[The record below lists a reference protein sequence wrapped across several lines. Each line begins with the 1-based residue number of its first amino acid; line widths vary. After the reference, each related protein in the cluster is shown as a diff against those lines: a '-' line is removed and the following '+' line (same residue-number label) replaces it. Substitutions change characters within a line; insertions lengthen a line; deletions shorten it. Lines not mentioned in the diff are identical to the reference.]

1 MGIQVQKEVLPQGPE
16 GKLNARPFGL
26 LVGRKPRH
34 QDGPVGVL
42 TRMPVPFGPE
52 VRQQFQDL
60 HPGYTGV
67 MMSPMLKG
75 EGPGPLPPLLQQ
87 YVELRDRYP
96 DYLLLF
102 QVGDFYECFG
112 EDAERLARALGLVL
126 THKSSKDFTTPMAG
140 IPLRAFDAYAE
151 RLLKMG
157 FRLAVADQVE
167 PAEEAE
173 GLVRREVT
181 QLLTPGTLVQE
192 TLLSKEANYLAAI
205 ATGDGFGV
213 AFLDVSTGE
222 FKGTLLKSKSALY
235 DELFRH
241 RPAEVL
247 LAPELRENPEFVEE
261 FQKRFPVMLSE
272 APFEP
277 VGEGPLALRRVQ
289 GALLWYARW
298 TQGEGFNP
306 RPFRPYDPGAF
317 MHLPEATL
325 RALEVF
331 EPIRGQDTLFGV
343 LDETRTAFGRRL
355 LQSWLRHPLLEAGP
369 LEARLDRVE
378 RFVREGALREGV
390 RRLLFRLADLERLA
404 TRLEMGRASPRD
416 LGSLRRSLEILPE
429 LRALLGEEVV
439 LPDLGSLLEELR
451 AALEEELPLK
461 LSEGGLIRQGYDPHL
476 DALRQA
482 HREGVAYFLELEER
496 EKARTGIPTLKVGY
510 NAVFGYYLE
519 VTRPY
524 YERVPP
530 EYKAIQTLKDRQRY
544 TLPEIKERERELYR
558 LEAQIRRREEEVF
571 LELREKARKEA
582 EALREAARVLAELDV
597 YAALAEVAVRYGY
610 VRPRFGD
617 RLQIRGGRHPV
628 VERRTSF
635 VPNDLEMAHELVLV
649 TGPNMAGKST
659 YLRQTAL
666 IALLAQI
673 GSFVPAEE
681 AILPLFDRIL
691 TRIGASDDLA
701 GGRSTFM
708 VEMEEVALI
717 LKEATER
724 SLVLLDEV
732 GRGTSSLD
740 GVAIATAVAEALHE
754 RRCYT
759 LFATHYFELTALPL
773 SRLKN
778 LHVAAKE
785 EEGGLTFYHQVLPG
799 PASKSYGVEVARMA
813 GLPKEVVERAKS
825 LLQVLTARR
834 EGVAEAV
841 LERLLALDPDRL
853 TPLEALCLLH
863 ELKALALGAPLDT
876 IKG

>member
-1 MGIQVQKEVLPQGPE
+1 
-16 GKLNARPFGL
+16 
-26 LVGRKPRH
+26 
-34 QDGPVGVL
+34 
-42 TRMPVPFGPE
+42 
-52 VRQQFQDL
+52 
-60 HPGYTGV
+60 
-67 MMSPMLKG
+67 MSPMLKG

-140 IPLRAFDAYAE
+140 IPIRAFDAYAE
-151 RLLKMG
+151 RLLKLG

-247 LAPELRENPEFVEE
+247 LAPELRENRDFVEE

-272 APFEP
+272 AAFEP
-277 VGEGPLALRRVQ
+277 MGEGPLALRRAQ
-289 GALLWYARW
+289 GALLRYAEW
-298 TQGEGFNP
+298 TQGGSFSP

-841 LERLLALDPDRL
+841 LERLISLDPNTL

>member
-1 MGIQVQKEVLPQGPE
+1 
-16 GKLNARPFGL
+16 
-26 LVGRKPRH
+26 
-34 QDGPVGVL
+34 
-42 TRMPVPFGPE
+42 
-52 VRQQFQDL
+52 
-60 HPGYTGV
+60 
-67 MMSPMLKG
+67 MLKG

-140 IPLRAFDAYAE
+140 IPIRAFDAYAE

-222 FKGTLLKSKSALY
+222 FKGTLLRSKSAFY

-247 LAPELRENPEFVEE
+247 LAPELRENREFVEE

-277 VGEGPLALRRVQ
+277 VGEGPLALRRAQ

-298 TQGEGFNP
+298 TQGEGFSP

-317 MHLPEATL
+317 MRLPEATL

-390 RRLLFRLADLERLA
+390 RRLLFRMADLERLA

-429 LRALLGEEVV
+429 LWALLGEEVV
-439 LPDLGSLLEELR
+439 LPDLGSLLEELK

-461 LSEGGLIRQGYDPHL
+461 LSEGGLIREGYDPHL

-496 EKARTGIPTLKVGY
+496 EKARTGIPTLRVGY

-524 YERVPP
+524 YEKVPP
-530 EYKAIQTLKDRQRY
+530 EYRAIQTLKDRQRY

-571 LELREKARKEA
+571 MELREKARKEA
-582 EALREAARVLAELDV
+582 EALREVARALAELDV
-597 YAALAEVAVRYGY
+597 FAALAEVAVRYGY
-610 VRPRFGD
+610 TRPRFGD
-617 RLQIRGGRHPV
+617 RLHIRGGRHPV

-635 VPNDLEMAHELVLV
+635 VPNDLEMAHQLVLV

-681 AILPLFDRIL
+681 ATLPLFDRIL

-717 LKEATER
+717 LREATEK

-754 RRCYT
+754 RRCYA

-773 SRLKN
+773 PRLKN

-785 EEGGLTFYHQVLPG
+785 EEGGLVFYHQVLPG
-799 PASKSYGVEVARMA
+799 PTTKSYGVEVARMA
-813 GLPKEVVERAKS
+813 GLPKEVVERAKA

-841 LERLLALDPDRL
+841 VERLLSLDPDSL
-853 TPLEALCLLH
+853 TPLEALRLLH

>member
-1 MGIQVQKEVLPQGPE
+1 
-16 GKLNARPFGL
+16 
-26 LVGRKPRH
+26 
-34 QDGPVGVL
+34 
-42 TRMPVPFGPE
+42 
-52 VRQQFQDL
+52 
-60 HPGYTGV
+60 
-67 MMSPMLKG
+67 MLKG

-126 THKSSKDFTTPMAG
+126 THKTSKDFTTPMAG
-140 IPLRAFDAYAE
+140 IPIRAFDAYAE

-192 TLLSKEANYLAAI
+192 TLLPKEANYLAAI
-205 ATGDGFGV
+205 ATGDGWGL

-222 FKGTLLKSKSALY
+222 FKGTLLRSKSALY

-247 LAPELRENPEFVEE
+247 LAPELRENEAFLAEFR
-261 FQKRFPVMLSE
+261 KRFPVMLSE
-272 APFEP
+272 APFDPE
-277 VGEGPLALRRVQ
+277 GEGPLALRRAQ
-289 GALLWYARW
+289 GALLAYARS
-298 TQGEGFNP
+298 TQGGALSV
-306 RPFRPYDPGAF
+306 RPFRYYDPGAF
-317 MHLPEATL
+317 VRLPEATL

-331 EPIRGQDTLFGV
+331 EPLRGQDTLFAV
-343 LDETRTAFGRRL
+343 LDETRTAPGRRL
-355 LQSWLRHPLLEAGP
+355 LQSWLRHPLLERGP

-404 TRLEMGRASPRD
+404 TRLELGRAGPRD
-416 LGSLRRSLEILPE
+416 LAALRRSLEILPE
-429 LRALLGEEVV
+429 LQALLGEEAI
-439 LPDLGSLLEELR
+439 LPDLGALR
-451 AALEEELPLK
+451 EDLKAALVDEPPLK
-461 LSEGGLIRQGYDPHL
+461 LSEGGLIREGYDPDL
-476 DALRQA
+476 DALKRA
-482 HREGVAYFLELEER
+482 HAEGVAYFVALEEA
-496 EKARTGIPTLKVGY
+496 EKERTGIPTLRVGY

-524 YERVPP
+524 YERVPK
-530 EYKAIQTLKDRQRY
+530 EYRAVQTLKDRQRY
-544 TLPEIKERERELYR
+544 TLPEMKEKERELYR
-558 LEAQIRRREEEVF
+558 LEALIRRREEEVF
-571 LELREKARKEA
+571 LAVRERAKKEA

-597 YAALAEVAVRYGY
+597 FAALAEVAVRHGY
-610 VRPRFGD
+610 TRPRFGE
-617 RLQIRGGRHPV
+617 RLCIRAGRHPV
-628 VERRTSF
+628 VERRTEF
-635 VPNDLEMAHELVLV
+635 VSNDLEMAHELVLV

-659 YLRQTAL
+659 FLRQTAL
-666 IALLAQI
+666 IALLAQM

-681 AILPLFDRIL
+681 AELPLFDRIL

-701 GGRSTFM
+701 GGKSTFM

-717 LKEATER
+717 LKEATQD

-740 GVAIATAVAEALHE
+740 GLAIATAVAEALHE
-754 RRCYT
+754 RRCYA
-759 LFATHYFELTALPL
+759 LFATHYFELTALSLP
-773 SRLKN
+773 RLKN

-785 EEGGLTFYHQVLPG
+785 EEGGLVFYHQVLPG

-813 GLPKEVVERAKS
+813 GLPEEVVERAKA
-825 LLQVLTARR
+825 LLQAMAARR
-834 EGVAEAV
+834 EGALEEV
-841 LERLLALDPDRL
+841 LDRLLALDPDRL
-853 TPLEALCLLH
+853 TPLEALKLLG
-863 ELKALALGAPLDT
+863 ELKALALGAPLGSM
-876 IKG
+876 KG

>member
-1 MGIQVQKEVLPQGPE
+1 
-16 GKLNARPFGL
+16 
-26 LVGRKPRH
+26 
-34 QDGPVGVL
+34 
-42 TRMPVPFGPE
+42 
-52 VRQQFQDL
+52 
-60 HPGYTGV
+60 
-67 MMSPMLKG
+67 MLKG

-140 IPLRAFDAYAE
+140 IPIRAFDAYAE

-247 LAPELRENPEFVEE
+247 LAPELRENREFLEE

-277 VGEGPLALRRVQ
+277 LGEGPLALRRVQ

-298 TQGEGFNP
+298 TQGEGFSP

-325 RALEVF
+325 RALEIF

-404 TRLEMGRASPRD
+404 ARLEMGRASPRD

-482 HREGVAYFLELEER
+482 QREGVAYFLELEER

-524 YERVPP
+524 YERVPS

-571 LELREKARKEA
+571 LELREKAKGKA
-582 EALREAARVLAELDV
+582 EALREVARVLAELDV

-617 RLQIRGGRHPV
+617 RLHIRGGRHPV

-681 AILPLFDRIL
+681 ATLPLFDRIL

-701 GGRSTFM
+701 GGKSTFM

-813 GLPKEVVERAKS
+813 GLPKEVVERAKA

-841 LERLLALDPDRL
+841 LEKLISLDPNTL
-853 TPLEALCLLH
+853 TPLEALRLLH

>member
-1 MGIQVQKEVLPQGPE
+1 
-16 GKLNARPFGL
+16 
-26 LVGRKPRH
+26 
-34 QDGPVGVL
+34 
-42 TRMPVPFGPE
+42 
-52 VRQQFQDL
+52 
-60 HPGYTGV
+60 
-67 MMSPMLKG
+67 MLKG

-126 THKSSKDFTTPMAG
+126 THKTSKDFTTPMAG
-140 IPLRAFDAYAE
+140 IPIRAFDAYAE

-192 TLLSKEANYLAAI
+192 TLLPREANYLAAI
-205 ATGDGFGV
+205 ATGDGWGL

-247 LAPELRENPEFVEE
+247 LSPELRENEAFVAE

-277 VGEGPLALRRVQ
+277 EGEGPLALRRAQ
-289 GALLWYARW
+289 GALLAYARA
-298 TQGEGFNP
+298 TQGGALSV
-306 RPFRPYDPGAF
+306 RPFRAYDPGAF
-317 MHLPEATL
+317 MRLPEATL

-331 EPIRGQDTLFGV
+331 EPLRGQDTLFGV
-343 LDETRTAFGRRL
+343 LDETRTAPGRRL
-355 LQSWLRHPLLEAGP
+355 LQSWLRHPLLERGP

-378 RFVREGALREGV
+378 RFVGDGALREGV

-404 TRLEMGRASPRD
+404 TRLELGRAGPKD
-416 LGSLRRSLEILPE
+416 LAALRRSLEILPE
-429 LRALLGEEVV
+429 VKALLGEEVL
-439 LPDLGSLLEELR
+439 LPDLGALLEELE
-451 AALEEELPLK
+451 AALVDEPPLK
-461 LSEGGLIRQGYDPHL
+461 LSEGGLIREGYDPEL
-476 DALRQA
+476 DALR
-482 HREGVAYFLELEER
+482 REHAQGVAYFLELEQRER
-496 EKARTGIPTLKVGY
+496 ERTGIPTLKVGY

-524 YERVPP
+524 YERVPK
-530 EYKAIQTLKDRQRY
+530 EYRAVQTLKDRQRY
-544 TLPEIKERERELYR
+544 TLPEMKERERELYR
-558 LEAQIRRREEEVF
+558 LEALIRRREEEVF
-571 LELREKARKEA
+571 LAVRERAKRDV

-597 YAALAEVAVRYGY
+597 FAALAEVAVRHGY
-610 VRPRFGD
+610 TRPRFGE
-617 RLQIRGGRHPV
+617 RLSIRAGRHPV
-628 VERRTSF
+628 VERRTEF

-659 YLRQTAL
+659 FLRQTAL

-673 GSFVPAEE
+673 GSFVPAEAAE
-681 AILPLFDRIL
+681 LPLFDRIL

-701 GGRSTFM
+701 GGKSTFM

-717 LKEATER
+717 LKEATGK

-740 GVAIATAVAEALHE
+740 GLAIATAVAEALHE
-754 RRCYT
+754 RRCYA
-759 LFATHYFELTALPL
+759 LFATHYFELTALSLP
-773 SRLKN
+773 RLKN

-785 EEGGLTFYHQVLPG
+785 EEGGLVFYHQVLPG

-813 GLPKEVVERAKS
+813 GLPEGVVERAKA
-825 LLQVLTARR
+825 LLQAMAARR
-834 EGVAEAV
+834 EGAWEEV
-841 LERLLALDPDRL
+841 LERLLSLDPDRL
-853 TPLEALCLLH
+853 TPLEALKLLH
-863 ELKALALGAPLDT
+863 ELKALALGAPLGSM
-876 IKG
+876 KG

>member
-1 MGIQVQKEVLPQGPE
+1 MIRG
-16 GKLNARPFGL
+16 
-26 LVGRKPRH
+26 
-34 QDGPVGVL
+34 
-42 TRMPVPFGPE
+42 
-52 VRQQFQDL
+52 
-60 HPGYTGV
+60 
-67 MMSPMLKG
+67 MLKG

-140 IPLRAFDAYAE
+140 IPIRAFDAYAE

-247 LAPELRENPEFVEE
+247 LAPELRENREFLEE

-277 VGEGPLALRRVQ
+277 LGEGPLALRRVQ

-298 TQGEGFNP
+298 TQGEGFSP

-325 RALEVF
+325 RALEIF

-404 TRLEMGRASPRD
+404 ARLEMGRASPRD

-482 HREGVAYFLELEER
+482 QREGVAYFLELEER

-524 YERVPP
+524 YERVPS

-571 LELREKARKEA
+571 LEVRERARKEA

-597 YAALAEVAVRYGY
+597 YTALAEVAVRYGY

-617 RLQIRGGRHPV
+617 RLHIRGGRHPV

-681 AILPLFDRIL
+681 ATLPLFDRIL

-701 GGRSTFM
+701 GGKSTFM

-813 GLPKEVVERAKS
+813 GLPKEVVERAKA

-841 LERLLALDPDRL
+841 LEKLISLDPNTL
-853 TPLEALCLLH
+853 TPLEALRLLH

>member
-1 MGIQVQKEVLPQGPE
+1 
-16 GKLNARPFGL
+16 
-26 LVGRKPRH
+26 
-34 QDGPVGVL
+34 
-42 TRMPVPFGPE
+42 
-52 VRQQFQDL
+52 
-60 HPGYTGV
+60 
-67 MMSPMLKG
+67 MLKG

-140 IPLRAFDAYAE
+140 IPIRAFDAYAE

-247 LAPELRENPEFVEE
+247 LAPELRENREFLEE

-277 VGEGPLALRRVQ
+277 LGEGPLALRRAQ

-298 TQGEGFNP
+298 TQGEGFSP

-404 TRLEMGRASPRD
+404 ARLEMGRASPRD

-482 HREGVAYFLELEER
+482 QREGVAYFLELEER

-524 YERVPP
+524 YERVPS

-571 LELREKARKEA
+571 LEVRERARKEA

-617 RLQIRGGRHPV
+617 RLHIRGGRHPV

-681 AILPLFDRIL
+681 ATLPLFDRIL

-701 GGRSTFM
+701 GGKSTFM

-813 GLPKEVVERAKS
+813 GLPKEVVERAKA

-841 LERLLALDPDRL
+841 LERLISLDPNTL
-853 TPLEALCLLH
+853 TPLEALRLLH

>member
-1 MGIQVQKEVLPQGPE
+1 ME
-16 GKLNARPFGL
+16 A
-26 LVGRKPRH
+26 
-34 QDGPVGVL
+34 
-42 TRMPVPFGPE
+42 
-52 VRQQFQDL
+52 
-60 HPGYTGV
+60 
-67 MMSPMLKG
+67 MLKG

-140 IPLRAFDAYAE
+140 IPIRAFDAYAE

-222 FKGTLLKSKSALY
+222 FKGTLLRSKSALY

-247 LAPELRENPEFVEE
+247 LAPELRENREFVEE

-277 VGEGPLALRRVQ
+277 VGEGPLALRRAQ

-298 TQGEGFNP
+298 TQGEGFSP
-306 RPFRPYDPGAF
+306 RPFRHYDPGAF
-317 MHLPEATL
+317 MRLPEATL

-369 LEARLDRVE
+369 LEARLDQVE

-390 RRLLFRLADLERLA
+390 RRLLFRMADLERLA

-429 LRALLGEEVV
+429 LWALLGEEVV
-439 LPDLGSLLEELR
+439 LPDLGSLLEELK
-451 AALEEELPLK
+451 AALEAELPLK
-461 LSEGGLIRQGYDPHL
+461 LSEGGLIREGYDPHL

-496 EKARTGIPTLKVGY
+496 EKARTGIPTLRVGY

-524 YERVPP
+524 YEKVPP
-530 EYKAIQTLKDRQRY
+530 EYRAIQTLKDRQRY

-571 LELREKARKEA
+571 MELREKARKEA
-582 EALREAARVLAELDV
+582 EALREVARALAELDV
-597 YAALAEVAVRYGY
+597 FAALAEVAVRYGY
-610 VRPRFGD
+610 TRPRFGD
-617 RLQIRGGRHPV
+617 RLHIRGGRHPV

-635 VPNDLEMAHELVLV
+635 VPNDLEMAHQLVLV

-681 AILPLFDRIL
+681 ATLPLFDCIL

-717 LKEATER
+717 LREATEK

-754 RRCYT
+754 RRCYA

-773 SRLKN
+773 PRLKN

-785 EEGGLTFYHQVLPG
+785 EEGGLVFYHQVLPG
-799 PASKSYGVEVARMA
+799 PTTKSYGVEVARMA
-813 GLPKEVVERAKS
+813 GLPKEVVERAKA

-841 LERLLALDPDRL
+841 LERLLALDPNSL
-853 TPLEALCLLH
+853 TPLEALRLLH

>member
-1 MGIQVQKEVLPQGPE
+1 
-16 GKLNARPFGL
+16 
-26 LVGRKPRH
+26 
-34 QDGPVGVL
+34 
-42 TRMPVPFGPE
+42 
-52 VRQQFQDL
+52 
-60 HPGYTGV
+60 
-67 MMSPMLKG
+67 
-75 EGPGPLPPLLQQ
+75 
-87 YVELRDRYP
+87 
-96 DYLLLF
+96 
-102 QVGDFYECFG
+102 
-112 EDAERLARALGLVL
+112 
-126 THKSSKDFTTPMAG
+126 
-140 IPLRAFDAYAE
+140 
-151 RLLKMG
+151 LKMG

-247 LAPELRENPEFVEE
+247 LAPELRENQEFVEE

-298 TQGEGFNP
+298 TQGEGFSP

-461 LSEGGLIRQGYDPHL
+461 LSEGGLIREGYDPHL

-482 HREGVAYFLELEER
+482 YREGVAYFLELEER

-519 VTRPY
+519 VPRPY
-524 YERVPP
+524 YERVPS

-617 RLQIRGGRHPV
+617 RLHIRGGAP
-628 VERRTSF
+628 
-635 VPNDLEMAHELVLV
+635 PGGGAAHQLCPQRPGD
-649 TGPNMAGKST
+649 GPRARLGH
-659 YLRQTAL
+659 R
-666 IALLAQI
+666 AQH
-673 GSFVPAEE
+673 GGEE
-681 AILPLFDRIL
+681 HLP
-691 TRIGASDDLA
+691 ASDGSHRPSGPDWKLCA
-701 GGRSTFM
+701 RGGGCPS
-708 VEMEEVALI
+708 
-717 LKEATER
+717 
-724 SLVLLDEV
+724 
-732 GRGTSSLD
+732 
-740 GVAIATAVAEALHE
+740 
-754 RRCYT
+754 
-759 LFATHYFELTALPL
+759 PL
-773 SRLKN
+773 RPDP
-778 LHVAAKE
+778 
-785 EEGGLTFYHQVLPG
+785 Y
-799 PASKSYGVEVARMA
+799 
-813 GLPKEVVERAKS
+813 
-825 LLQVLTARR
+825 
-834 EGVAEAV
+834 
-841 LERLLALDPDRL
+841 PDRGL
-853 TPLEALCLLH
+853 R
-863 ELKALALGAPLDT
+863 
-876 IKG
+876 

>member
-1 MGIQVQKEVLPQGPE
+1 
-16 GKLNARPFGL
+16 
-26 LVGRKPRH
+26 
-34 QDGPVGVL
+34 
-42 TRMPVPFGPE
+42 
-52 VRQQFQDL
+52 
-60 HPGYTGV
+60 

-192 TLLSKEANYLAAI
+192 SLLSKEANYLAAI

-298 TQGEGFNP
+298 TQGEGFSP

-571 LELREKARKEA
+571 LELREKAKKEA

-841 LERLLALDPDRL
+841 LERLISLDPNTL
-853 TPLEALCLLH
+853 TPLEALRLLH
-863 ELKALALGAPLDT
+863 ELRALALGAPLDT

>member
-1 MGIQVQKEVLPQGPE
+1 MGG
-16 GKLNARPFGL
+16 
-26 LVGRKPRH
+26 
-34 QDGPVGVL
+34 
-42 TRMPVPFGPE
+42 
-52 VRQQFQDL
+52 
-60 HPGYTGV
+60 
-67 MMSPMLKG
+67 MLKG

-126 THKSSKDFTTPMAG
+126 THKTSKDFTTPMAG
-140 IPLRAFDAYAE
+140 IPIRAFDAYAE

-157 FRLAVADQVE
+157 FRLAIANQVE

-192 TLLSKEANYLAAI
+192 ALLPREANYLAAI
-205 ATGDGFGV
+205 ATGDGWGL

-247 LAPELRENPEFVEE
+247 LAPELRENRDFVEE

-272 APFEP
+272 APFDP
-277 VGEGPLALRRVQ
+277 VGEGPLALRRAQ
-289 GALLWYARW
+289 GALLAYARY
-298 TQGEGFNP
+298 TQGEAFTP

-317 MHLPEATL
+317 MGLSEAAL

-331 EPIRGQDTLFGV
+331 EPLRGQDTLFAV
-343 LDETRTAFGRRL
+343 LDETRTAPGRRL
-355 LQSWLRHPLLEAGP
+355 LQAWLRHPLVERGP
-369 LEARLDRVE
+369 IEARLDRVE
-378 RFVREGALREGV
+378 AFVRDSALREGV
-390 RRLLFRLADLERLA
+390 RRLLHRVSDLERLA
-404 TRLEMGRASPRD
+404 TRLELGRASPRD
-416 LGSLRRSLEILPE
+416 LAALRRTLAVLPE
-429 LRALLGEEVV
+429 LSALLGEGFP
-439 LPDLGSLLEELR
+439 LPDLGPLREELE
-451 AALEEELPLK
+451 AALVDDPPLK
-461 LSEGGLIRQGYDPHL
+461 LSEGGVIREGYDPGL
-476 DALRQA
+476 SALRRA
-482 HREGVAYFLELEER
+482 HEEGVAYFLALEER
-496 EKARTGIPTLKVGY
+496 ERARTGIPTLKVGY

-524 YERVPP
+524 YDRVPP
-530 EYKAIQTLKDRQRY
+530 EYKPLQTLKDRQRY
-544 TLPEIKERERELYR
+544 ALPEMKEKERELYR
-558 LEAQIRRREEEVF
+558 LEALARRREEEVF
-571 LELREKARKEA
+571 QTLRERAKGEG
-582 EALREAARVLAELDV
+582 EALREAARLLAELDV

-610 VRPRFGD
+610 VRPRFGE
-617 RLQIRGGRHPV
+617 RLSIRGGRHPV
-628 VERRTSF
+628 VERRTAF
-635 VPNDLEMAHELVLV
+635 VPNDLEMDHELVLV

-659 YLRQTAL
+659 FLRQTAL
-666 IALLAQI
+666 IALLAQM

-681 AILPLFDRIL
+681 AVLPLFDRIF
-691 TRIGASDDLA
+691 TRIGAADDLA

-708 VEMEEVALI
+708 VEMEEVAQV

-754 RRCYT
+754 KRAYT
-759 LFATHYFELTALPL
+759 LFATHYFELTALSLP
-773 SRLKN
+773 RLKN

-785 EEGGLTFYHQVLPG
+785 EAGGLFFYHQVLPG
-799 PASKSYGVEVARMA
+799 PASKSYGVEVAQMA
-813 GLPKEVVERAKS
+813 GLPKEVVERARA
-825 LLQVLTARR
+825 LLQGLLARR
-834 EGVAEAV
+834 EGALEGV

-853 TPLEALCLLH
+853 TPLEALKVLH
-863 ELKALALGAPLDT
+863 ELRALALGLVRS
-876 IKG
+876 

>member
-1 MGIQVQKEVLPQGPE
+1 
-16 GKLNARPFGL
+16 
-26 LVGRKPRH
+26 
-34 QDGPVGVL
+34 
-42 TRMPVPFGPE
+42 
-52 VRQQFQDL
+52 
-60 HPGYTGV
+60 
-67 MMSPMLKG
+67 MMRVMLKG

-96 DYLLLF
+96 EYLLLF

-112 EDAERLARALGLVL
+112 EDAERLARALGLAL

-140 IPLRAFDAYAE
+140 IPIRAFDAYAE
-151 RLLKMG
+151 RLLRMG

-192 TLLSKEANYLAAI
+192 ALLPKEANYLAAV

-222 FKGTLLKSKSALY
+222 FKGTVLKSKSALY

-247 LAPELRENPEFVEE
+247 LAPELRENGAFVEE

-272 APFEP
+272 APFDP

-298 TQGEGFNP
+298 TQGEGFSP
-306 RPFRPYDPGAF
+306 RPFRLYDPGAF
-317 MHLPEATL
+317 MRLPEATL

-355 LQSWLRHPLLEAGP
+355 LHSWLRHPLVERGAI
-369 LEARLDRVE
+369 EARLDRVE
-378 RFVREGALREGV
+378 RFVREGALREGI
-390 RRLLFRLADLERLA
+390 RRLLFRMADLERLA
-404 TRLEMGRASPRD
+404 TRLELGRASPRD

-429 LRALLGEEVV
+429 IAALLGEEVV
-439 LPDLGSLLEELR
+439 LPDLTPLLEELK
-451 AALEEELPLK
+451 AALVEDPPLK
-461 LSEGGLIRQGYDPHL
+461 LSEGGLIREGYDPHL

-482 HREGVAYFLELEER
+482 QREGVAYFLELEER
-496 EKARTGIPTLKVGY
+496 EKARTGVPTLKVGY

-558 LEAQIRRREEEVF
+558 LEAQIRRREEEAF
-571 LELREKARKEA
+571 LELREKAKGEA

-597 YAALAEVAVRYGY
+597 YAALAEVAVRQGY
-610 VRPRFGD
+610 TRPRFAEHL
-617 RLQIRGGRHPV
+617 RIRGGRHPV
-628 VERRTSF
+628 VERRTGF

-681 AILPLFDRIL
+681 ATLPLFDRIL

-717 LKEATER
+717 LKEATEN

-740 GVAIATAVAEALHE
+740 GVAIATAVAEALHA

-773 SRLKN
+773 PRLKN

-785 EEGGLTFYHQVLPG
+785 EEGGLVFYHQVLPG

-813 GLPKEVVERAKS
+813 GLPWEVVERAKA
-825 LLQVLTARR
+825 LLLAMAARR

-841 LERLLALDPDRL
+841 LERLLALDPNSL
-853 TPLEALCLLH
+853 TPLEALRLLH
-863 ELKALALGAPLDT
+863 ELKALALGTPLDT
-876 IKG
+876 MKG

>member
-1 MGIQVQKEVLPQGPE
+1 MGGYGGVKME
-16 GKLNARPFGL
+16 G
-26 LVGRKPRH
+26 
-34 QDGPVGVL
+34 
-42 TRMPVPFGPE
+42 
-52 VRQQFQDL
+52 
-60 HPGYTGV
+60 
-67 MMSPMLKG
+67 MLKG

-126 THKSSKDFTTPMAG
+126 THKTSKDFTTPMAG
-140 IPLRAFDAYAE
+140 IPIRAFDAYAE

-181 QLLTPGTLVQE
+181 QLLTPGTLTQE
-192 TLLSKEANYLAAI
+192 ALLPREANYLAAI
-205 ATGDGFGV
+205 ATGDGWGL

-247 LAPELRENPEFVEE
+247 LAPELRENEAFVAEFR
-261 FQKRFPVMLSE
+261 KRFPVMLSE

-277 VGEGPLALRRVQ
+277 QGEGPLALRRAQ
-289 GALLWYARW
+289 GALLAYARA
-298 TQGEGFNP
+298 TQGGALSV
-306 RPFRPYDPGAF
+306 RPFRLYDPGAF
-317 MHLPEATL
+317 VRLPEASL
-325 RALEVF
+325 KALEVF
-331 EPIRGQDTLFGV
+331 EPLRGQDTLFGV
-343 LDETRTAFGRRL
+343 LDETRTAPGRRL
-355 LQSWLRHPLLEAGP
+355 LQAWLRHPLLERGP

-404 TRLEMGRASPRD
+404 TRLELSRASPRD
-416 LGSLRRSLEILPE
+416 LAALRRSLEILPE
-429 LRALLGEEVV
+429 LKGLLGEEVG
-439 LPDLGSLLEELR
+439 LPDLSGLLEELR
-451 AALEEELPLK
+451 AALVEDPPLK
-461 LSEGGLIRQGYDPHL
+461 VSEGGLIREGYDPDL
-476 DALRQA
+476 DALR
-482 HREGVAYFLELEER
+482 RAYFLDLEAR
-496 EKARTGIPTLKVGY
+496 EKERTGIPTLKVGY

-524 YERVPP
+524 YEKVPQ
-530 EYKAIQTLKDRQRY
+530 EYRPVQTLKDRQRY
-544 TLPEIKERERELYR
+544 TLPEMKERERELYR
-558 LEAQIRRREEEVF
+558 LEALIKRREEEVF
-571 LELREKARKEA
+571 LALRERARKEA
-582 EALREAARVLAELDV
+582 EALREAARILAELDV
-597 YAALAEVAVRYGY
+597 YAALAEVAVRHGY
-610 VRPRFGD
+610 TRPRFGE
-617 RLQIRGGRHPV
+617 RLRIRAGRHPV
-628 VERRTSF
+628 VERRTAF

-659 YLRQTAL
+659 FLRQTAL

-681 AILPLFDRIL
+681 AELPLFDGIY

-701 GGRSTFM
+701 GGKSTFM
-708 VEMEEVALI
+708 VEMEEVALV

-740 GVAIATAVAEALHE
+740 GVAIATALAEALHE

-759 LFATHYFELTALPL
+759 LFATHYFELTALALP
-773 SRLKN
+773 RLKN

-785 EEGGLTFYHQVLPG
+785 EEGGLVFYHQVLPG
-799 PASKSYGVEVARMA
+799 PASKSYGVEVAEMA
-813 GLPKEVVERAKS
+813 GLPKEVVERARA
-825 LLQVLTARR
+825 LLSAMAARR
-834 EGVAEAV
+834 EGALEEV

-853 TPLEALCLLH
+853 TPLEALRFLH
-863 ELKALALGAPLDT
+863 ELKALALGLPLGSM
-876 IKG
+876 KG

>member
-1 MGIQVQKEVLPQGPE
+1 MIRG
-16 GKLNARPFGL
+16 
-26 LVGRKPRH
+26 
-34 QDGPVGVL
+34 
-42 TRMPVPFGPE
+42 
-52 VRQQFQDL
+52 
-60 HPGYTGV
+60 
-67 MMSPMLKG
+67 MLKG

-140 IPLRAFDAYAE
+140 IPIRAFDAYAE

-247 LAPELRENPEFVEE
+247 LAPELRENREFLEE

-277 VGEGPLALRRVQ
+277 LGEGPLALRRAQ

-298 TQGEGFNP
+298 TQGEGFSP

-404 TRLEMGRASPRD
+404 ARLEMGRASPRD

-482 HREGVAYFLELEER
+482 QREGVAYFLELEER

-524 YERVPP
+524 YERVPS

-571 LELREKARKEA
+571 LEVRERARKEA
-582 EALREAARVLAELDV
+582 EALREVARVLAELDV

-617 RLQIRGGRHPV
+617 RLHIRGGRHPV

-681 AILPLFDRIL
+681 ATLPLFDRIL

-701 GGRSTFM
+701 GGKSTFM

-813 GLPKEVVERAKS
+813 GLPKEVVERAKA

-841 LERLLALDPDRL
+841 LERLISLDPNTL
-853 TPLEALCLLH
+853 TPLEALRLLH

>member
-1 MGIQVQKEVLPQGPE
+1 
-16 GKLNARPFGL
+16 
-26 LVGRKPRH
+26 
-34 QDGPVGVL
+34 
-42 TRMPVPFGPE
+42 
-52 VRQQFQDL
+52 
-60 HPGYTGV
+60 
-67 MMSPMLKG
+67 MLKG

-112 EDAERLARALGLVL
+112 EDAERLARALGLAL

-140 IPLRAFDAYAE
+140 IPIRAFDAYAE
-151 RLLKMG
+151 RLLKLG

-192 TLLSKEANYLAAI
+192 SLLPKEANYLAAL
-205 ATGDGFGV
+205 ATGDGWGV

-222 FKGTLLKSKSALY
+222 FKGTVLHGKSALY

-272 APFEP
+272 APFDP
-277 VGEGPLALRRVQ
+277 VGEGPLALRRAQ
-289 GALLWYARW
+289 GALLAYARA
-298 TQGEGFNP
+298 TQGGTLSV
-306 RPFRPYDPGAF
+306 RPFRFYDPGAF
-317 MHLPEATL
+317 MRLPEATL

-331 EPIRGQDTLFGV
+331 EPLRGQDTLFGV
-343 LDETRTAFGRRL
+343 LDETRTAPGRRL
-355 LQSWLRHPLLEAGP
+355 LQGWLRHPLLDPGP
-369 LEARLDRVE
+369 LEARLSRVE

-404 TRLEMGRASPRD
+404 TRLELGRAGPRD
-416 LGSLRRSLEILPE
+416 LAALRRSLALLPE
-429 LRALLGEEVV
+429 LKALLGEEVG
-439 LPDLGSLLEELR
+439 LPDLSALLGELQ
-451 AALEEELPLK
+451 AALVEDPPLK
-461 LSEGGLIRQGYDPHL
+461 LSEGGLIREGYDPHL
-476 DALRQA
+476 DLLRRA
-482 HREGVAYFLELEER
+482 HREGVAYFLELEEG

-524 YERVPP
+524 YDRVPP
-530 EYKAIQTLKDRQRY
+530 EYKPIQTLKDRQRY
-544 TLPEIKERERELYR
+544 TLPELKERERELYR

-571 LELREKARKEA
+571 LEVRERAKGEV

-610 VRPRFGD
+610 TRPRFGG
-617 RLQIRGGRHPV
+617 RLRIVAGRHPV
-628 VERRTSF
+628 VERRTAF
-635 VPNDLEMAHELVLV
+635 VPNDLEMAGELVLV

-659 YLRQTAL
+659 FLRQTAL
-666 IALLAQI
+666 IALLAQV

-681 AILPLFDRIL
+681 AELPLFDRIL

-754 RRCYT
+754 RRCYA

-773 SRLKN
+773 PRLKN

-799 PASKSYGVEVARMA
+799 PASKSYGVEVARLA
-813 GLPKEVVERAKS
+813 GLPPAVVERAQA
-825 LLQVLTARR
+825 LLQAMAARR
-834 EGVAEAV
+834 EGLAAEV

-853 TPLEALCLLH
+853 TPLEALRLLH
-863 ELKALALGAPLDT
+863 ELRALALGTPLGT
-876 IKG
+876 MKG

>member
-1 MGIQVQKEVLPQGPE
+1 
-16 GKLNARPFGL
+16 
-26 LVGRKPRH
+26 
-34 QDGPVGVL
+34 
-42 TRMPVPFGPE
+42 
-52 VRQQFQDL
+52 
-60 HPGYTGV
+60 
-67 MMSPMLKG
+67 MSPMLKG

-140 IPLRAFDAYAE
+140 IPIRAFDAYAE

-298 TQGEGFNP
+298 TQGEGFSP

-404 TRLEMGRASPRD
+404 TRLEMVRATPRD

-717 LKEATER
+717 LKEATEG

-813 GLPKEVVERAKS
+813 GLPREVVERAKS
-825 LLQVLTARR
+825 LLLSMAARR
-834 EGVAEAV
+834 EGAAEAV
-841 LERLLALDPDRL
+841 LERLISLDPNTL
-853 TPLEALCLLH
+853 TPLEALRLLH

>member
-1 MGIQVQKEVLPQGPE
+1 
-16 GKLNARPFGL
+16 
-26 LVGRKPRH
+26 
-34 QDGPVGVL
+34 
-42 TRMPVPFGPE
+42 
-52 VRQQFQDL
+52 
-60 HPGYTGV
+60 
-67 MMSPMLKG
+67 MLKG

-96 DYLLLF
+96 EYLLLF

-140 IPLRAFDAYAE
+140 IPIRAFDAYAE
-151 RLLKMG
+151 RLLRMG

-192 TLLSKEANYLAAI
+192 ALLPKEANYLAAV

-222 FKGTLLKSKSALY
+222 FKGTLLKGKSALY

-247 LAPELRENPEFVEE
+247 LAPELRENGAFVEE
-261 FQKRFPVMLSE
+261 FQKRFPVMLSQ
-272 APFEP
+272 APFDP

-298 TQGEGFNP
+298 TQGEGFSP
-306 RPFRPYDPGAF
+306 RPFRLYDPGAF
-317 MHLPEATL
+317 MRLSEATL

-355 LQSWLRHPLLEAGP
+355 LQSWLRHPLVEEGP
-369 LEARLDRVE
+369 IQARLDRVE
-378 RFVREGALREGV
+378 RFVGEGALREGV

-429 LRALLGEEVV
+429 ITALLGEEVV
-439 LPDLGSLLEELR
+439 LPDLTPLLEELK
-451 AALEEELPLK
+451 AALVEDPPLK
-461 LSEGGLIRQGYDPHL
+461 LSEGGLIREGYDPHL
-476 DALRQA
+476 DALRRAQ
-482 HREGVAYFLELEER
+482 REGVAYFLELEER

-530 EYKAIQTLKDRQRY
+530 EYKTVQTLKDRQRY

-558 LEAQIRRREEEVF
+558 LEAQIRRREEEAF
-571 LELREKARKEA
+571 LELREKAKGEA

-597 YAALAEVAVRYGY
+597 YAALAEVAVRQGY
-610 VRPRFGD
+610 TRPRFAEHL
-617 RLQIRGGRHPV
+617 RIRGGRHPV

-717 LKEATER
+717 LKEATES

-740 GVAIATAVAEALHE
+740 GVAIATAVAEALHA

-773 SRLKN
+773 PRLKN

-785 EEGGLTFYHQVLPG
+785 EEGGLVFYHQVLPG

-813 GLPKEVVERAKS
+813 GLPREVVERAKA
-825 LLQVLTARR
+825 LLLVMAARR

-841 LERLLALDPDRL
+841 LERLLALDPNSL
-853 TPLEALCLLH
+853 TPLEALRLLH
-863 ELKALALGAPLDT
+863 ELKALALGTPLDT
-876 IKG
+876 MKG